1 MANFIRMWKVIVM
14 FYFKT
19 MCYPITC
26 LESQFQTTKTVV
38 KASNLA
44 ETLTRHFQKQVNTIT
59 PTVYV
64 QVAAAYITNYSIME
78 CDATCTTMLYGR
90 N

>member
-1 MANFIRMWKVIVM
+1 MANCIRMCKVIVM

-26 LESQFQTTKTVV
+26 LESQFNTTKTVV
-38 KASNLA
+38 IASNLA
-44 ETLTRHFQKQVNTIT
+44 EMHTRHFQTQVNTII

-64 QVAAAYITNYSIME
+64 QVVRASNTKLQCNGM
-78 CDATCTTMLYGR
+78 
-90 N
+90 

>member
-1 MANFIRMWKVIVM
+1 MANFIRMWKVFVM

-26 LESQFQTTKTVV
+26 LESQFKTTETVV
-38 KASNLA
+38 IASNLS
-44 ETLTRHFQKQVNTIT
+44 EMHTKHFQTQVNTVT

-64 QVAAAYITNYSIME
+64 QAVTAPSTKSQ
-78 CDATCTTMLYGR
+78 R
-90 N
+90 NEM

>member
-1 MANFIRMWKVIVM
+1 MANFLRMWKVIVM

-26 LESQFQTTKTVV
+26 SESQFQTTRNVV
-38 KASNLA
+38 IASNLA
-44 ETLTRHFQKQVNTIT
+44 ETHTRHFQTQVNTVT

-64 QVAAAYITNYSIME
+64 QVVAAS
-78 CDATCTTMLYGR
+78 TTKLQHNVIR
-90 N
+90 TKQTDW